1 MNDRTWHRDS
11 VALAWSRRPG
21 VGQKALREFILA
33 WPEDRDSPDFEV
45 PSSQSWSAPN
55 PDSAG
60 ATREWES
67 LVAVAE
73 ADLRAWSEQGIGWT
87 TIRDETYPA
96 LLRLIRN
103 APPVLYYRGD
113 PTLFRQY
120 PAIAVVGTRDPAPI
134 SREIARRV
142 SRYFAE
148 HGFTIVSGLAKG
160 IDTEA
165 HKGALEASGRTIA
178 VYGTPLT
185 KTYPAENKQLALQ
198 IVDAG
203 GLLVSEIPP
212 GGGGGPHAFVQRDRI
227 QSGLSAGVVAVQT
240 SADGGTMHT
249 ARFADEQR
257 REVLCPRLDETITS
271 GPGFSGN
278 RELIQQ
284 HRCVQFTRD
293 DYPMLLARLTQLTRS
308 MANELVPEVA
318 ERDRPLF

>member
-1 MNDRTWHRDS
+1 MGVTGEWENS
-11 VALAWSRRPG
+11 VAA
-21 VGQKALREFILA
+21 
-33 WPEDRDSPDFEV
+33 
-45 PSSQSWSAPN
+45 
-55 PDSAG
+55 
-60 ATREWES
+60 
-67 LVAVAE
+67 AE
-73 ADLRAWSEQGIGWT
+73 ADLHAWSEQGIEWT
-87 TIRDETYPA
+87 TIRDDTYPA
-96 LLRLIRN
+96 LLRLIRD

-148 HGFTIVSGLAKG
+148 HGFAIVSGLAKG

-165 HKGALEASGRTIA
+165 HRGALEADGRTIA

-185 KTYPAENKQLALQ
+185 KTYPAENKQLASQ

-227 QSGLSAGVVAVQT
+227 QSGLSAGVIAVQT

-257 REVLCPRLDETITS
+257 REVLCPRLDEAILR

-284 HRCVQFTRD
+284 RRCLEFTRD
-293 DYPMLLARLTQLTRS
+293 DYPMLLARLRQLAS
-308 MANELVPEVA
+308 AMANTPLPEVA
-318 ERDRPLF
+318 EGARPLF